1 MRARLILLEREPRT
15 RQWQRAGRTL
25 TFDDDAM
32 QSGEEKAEANGKWWL
47 RQGPGGS
54 RDYTILR
61 RRTRPELSKAL
72 ARVGPSRTDTE
83 AGSELSSRSSMP
95 KG

>member
-15 RQWQRAGRTL
+15 RQWQRAGRPL

-47 RQGPGGS
+47 RQGPGGT
-54 RDYTILR
+54 RDYTVLR
-61 RRTRPELSKAL
+61 RRTRPELSKS
-72 ARVGPSRTDTE
+72 AREGRSEPNGHRSRLGAVE
-83 AGSELSSRSSMP
+83 
-95 KG
+95 

>member
-32 QSGEEKAEANGKWWL
+32 QSGEDKAEANGKWWL
-47 RQGPGGS
+47 RQGPGGT
-54 RDYTILR
+54 RDYTVLR
-61 RRTRPELSKAL
+61 RRTRPEFSKS
-72 ARVGPSRTDTE
+72 AREGRSEPNGYRSRLGAVE
-83 AGSELSSRSSMP
+83 
-95 KG
+95 